1 MTLICLYK
9 ESVQGADMRKLK
21 ALILSGGGGRGAFH
35 AGVYKYL
42 MQAQKT
48 GVEADYA
55 GVWDPQVVVG
65 TSIGAVNGA
74 AIVQGASA
82 SELEQF
88 WIDLQEKDIEGLPPG
103 MRSIGRWM
111 ARTIFREI
119 IGANLPQV
127 PPEISATHPPA
138 HFWSPLPILPGWLG
152 ERLIGRWINL
162 LDTGPLRQTLV
173 KKMGFD
179 PEKLAAS
186 QRTLL
191 IAATNVQTGERTMF
205 SNRPIV
211 RHETGEVRADIYPGI
226 DVNRIVA
233 SCSIPLVYPWTY
245 DKPTNAYYWDG
256 AVVANTPLGSAFDA
270 FGDEPMEVPA
280 EVVVVLMTPW
290 WKAGEKPP
298 RDARQ
303 MPESFGDAI
312 TWALDWVLLA
322 SFRERLKLI
331 EAYNRFAE
339 QERAQG
345 GGPYHYRKVNVM
357 IVAPSEFLP
366 AERIIDYDRDKSIEL
381 IQMGYEAAEKVFK
394 QNFGV

>member
-1 MTLICLYK
+1 
-9 ESVQGADMRKLK
+9 MRTLK

-35 AGVYKYL
+35 AGAYKYL
-42 MQAQKT
+42 MQAQKD
-48 GVEADYA
+48 GVATDHA

-74 AIVQGASA
+74 AIVQGMSPQA
-82 SELEQF
+82 LEQI

-103 MRSIGRWM
+103 MRSIGRWL
-111 ARTIFREI
+111 ARKVFREI
-119 IGANLPQV
+119 IGTDLPQV

-138 HFWSPLPILPGWLG
+138 KFWPPLPLLPDWLG
-152 ERLIGRWINL
+152 ERLVGRWINL

-179 PEKLAAS
+179 PQKLAES
-186 QRTLL
+186 QKTLL

-205 SNRPIV
+205 SNRPVKKFGTGSV
-211 RHETGEVRADIYPGI
+211 RTDILPGI
-226 DVNRIVA
+226 NVDRIVA

-245 DKPTNAYYWDG
+245 DAPTRAYYWDG

-270 FGDEPMEVPA
+270 FGDEPMDAPV

-290 WKAGEKPP
+290 WKAGEPAP
-298 RDARQ
+298 QGARQ

-331 EAYNRFAE
+331 EAFNNLADEEIR
-339 QERAQG
+339 QRGSSQ
-345 GGPYHYRKVNVM
+345 YRKVKVL
-357 IVAPSEFLP
+357 IVAPPEFLP
-366 AERIIDYDRDKSIEL
+366 ADRIIDYDRDESIKL
-381 IQMGYEAAEKVFK
+381 IQMGYKAAEKVFRE
-394 QNFGV
+394 NFGA

>member
-1 MTLICLYK
+1 
-9 ESVQGADMRKLK
+9 MRTLK

-35 AGVYKYL
+35 AGAYKYL
-42 MQAQKT
+42 MQAQKL
-48 GVEADYA
+48 GVRDDHA
-55 GVWDPQVVVG
+55 GAWDPQVVVG

-74 AIVQGASA
+74 AIVQGMSPE
-82 SELEQF
+82 ELEQI

-103 MRSIGRWM
+103 MRSIGRWI
-111 ARTIFREI
+111 ARKIFREI
-119 IGANLPQV
+119 IGADLPQV
-127 PPEISATHPPA
+127 PPEMSVTHPPA
-138 HFWSPLPILPGWLG
+138 KFWPPLPLLPTWLG
-152 ERLIGRWINL
+152 ERLVGRWINL

-173 KKMGFD
+173 KRMGFD
-179 PEKLAAS
+179 QEKLAAS

-205 SNRPIV
+205 SNRVIKK
-211 RHETGEVRADIYPGI
+211 RGTGVTRTDIHPGI
-226 DVNRIVA
+226 NVDRIVA

-245 DKPTNAYYWDG
+245 DAPTRAYYWDG

-270 FGDEPMEVPA
+270 FGDEPTDSPV

-290 WKAGEKPP
+290 WKAGESAPQG
-298 RDARQ
+298 ARQ

-331 EAYNRFAE
+331 EAYNNLAE
-339 QERAQG
+339 EEIRKSG
-345 GGPYHYRKVNVM
+345 SSRYRKVKVM
-357 IVAPSEFLP
+357 IVAPPEFLP

-381 IQMGYEAAEKVFK
+381 IQMGYAAAEQVFK
-394 QNFGV
+394 REFGA